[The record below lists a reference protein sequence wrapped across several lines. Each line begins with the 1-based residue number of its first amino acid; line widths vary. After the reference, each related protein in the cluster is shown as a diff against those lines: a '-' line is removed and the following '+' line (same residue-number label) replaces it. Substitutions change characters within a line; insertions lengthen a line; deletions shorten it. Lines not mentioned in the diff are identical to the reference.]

1 MPWLV
6 DSSRDSSRLEFLEAR
21 GSERLKHRVS
31 GVVFQEAGGRLLLYR
46 TSASLSAYTEQS
58 SIVLDPGVAA

>member
-6 DSSRDSSRLEFLEAR
+6 NSSTDSARLKFLEAWA
-21 GSERLKHRVS
+21 SELLKHRVS